1 MSECAGN
8 SSERKTRPFSHSL
21 SWSGNGR
28 KCSSFMIKGV
38 NTTVPPFWQE
48 PTTSRCR
55 PRLGQPARLMW
66 IKVEEASPAVKTISD
81 GEPGITA
88 RFHRSAANPLGRASM
103 VPDKTLQHDVL
114 AKLGFEPSVNAAH
127 IGVAAKDGVIAL
139 TGRVGS
145 FEQKLAAERAARQ
158 ARGVKAVAQEI
169 EVRLPSDKKCAD
181 DEIAESAVKI
191 LSWDPT
197 LPPNRIYVRVDHGL
211 VMLRGSVEMPFQVEE
226 AERQVRKLSGVVG
239 VINQIRVRPRQVP
252 IDSAQRI
259 EAGVARR

>member
-1 MSECAGN
+1 
-8 SSERKTRPFSHSL
+8 
-21 SWSGNGR
+21 
-28 KCSSFMIKGV
+28 
-38 NTTVPPFWQE
+38 
-48 PTTSRCR
+48 
-55 PRLGQPARLMW
+55 
-66 IKVEEASPAVKTISD
+66 
-81 GEPGITA
+81 
-88 RFHRSAANPLGRASM
+88 M

-181 DEIAESAVKI
+181 DEIAERAVKI

-259 EAGVARR
+259 EAALHRSAKIGTRNIGVRCEYSKVILTGTVNNWHQREAADRIARSVPGVNVVENQLVLEPQP